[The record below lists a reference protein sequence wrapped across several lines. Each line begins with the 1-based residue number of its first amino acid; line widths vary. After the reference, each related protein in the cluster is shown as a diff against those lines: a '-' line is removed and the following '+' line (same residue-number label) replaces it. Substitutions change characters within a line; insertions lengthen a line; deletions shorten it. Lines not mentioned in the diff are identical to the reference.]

1 MNYLLP
7 TLSADFSDVR
17 DTTLGALVR
26 NRLLSKIL
34 SGDLTPGQ
42 ALREPE
48 IVEELQVSRV
58 PVREALRQLESMGL
72 VVARKN
78 RGVSVRTLTDKEVS
92 DLYAFRS
99 LLEGFAG
106 QQIGLREA
114 DERAALAA
122 RLDLLCGEMDD
133 AISQDDAKKYYHSN
147 LRFHWA
153 FIEVL
158 GNEEIENT
166 YREITQ
172 KLHLARFKNL
182 QDLAHRRQ
190 SNDEHKL
197 IVAALRDAETPAE
210 PKPCAAL
217 LKAHVNQALVRL
229 RRI

>member
-7 TLSADFSDVR
+7 QISTDFSEVR
-17 DTTLGALVR
+17 NTTLGTLVR

-92 DLYAFRS
+92 DLYDFRG

-106 QQIGLREA
+106 QQMALREA
-114 DERAALAA
+114 SERTTLATQ
-122 RLDLLCGEMDD
+122 LDLLCGEMDD

-153 FIEVL
+153 FIEAL

-182 QDLAHRRQ
+182 QDPAHRKH

-197 IVAALRDAETPAE
+197 IAAALRDGGASTE
-210 PKPCAAL
+210 PQPCAAL
-217 LKAHVNQALVRL
+217 LVAHVKQALVRL
-229 RRI
+229 RQI